1 MKKIIGK
8 IKGSFFVFFLAR
20 KVAFLFAAIFLSLS
34 LVFIF
39 SHLMPSNP
47 ADLMLARI
55 FGRGSTAMGTG
66 GTLTTRGGRAS
77 LEVLRE
83 IYLEKF
89 GVKKPLYIQF
99 VDFWK
104 RILTM
109 DFGLSYWQYPRPV
122 STLVMYALPWTIV
135 LIIPVLP
142 LGFVIGNWI
151 GSRAAYYRGRFDKIL
166 YYISMYLMRAP
177 YYWFALI
184 LIFIFGVKLEWFPLC
199 GAYSSKWAYP
209 ILSLDWVLDA
219 AYHYVL
225 PFASLVGLGIG
236 GWAVGMRAMTIYE
249 MESDYIHYAEQ
260 LGFTKDKLRK
270 YAEHNAILPNFT
282 WIPLTLA
289 GLVSQTLLVEV
300 VFGYPGIGTLLY
312 NAVFARDYPLIEAC
326 FVVTVLIVLVGNF
339 VADILYGVIDP
350 RIVLGYRGKE

>member
-1 MKKIIGK
+1 MKKIIEK
-8 IKGSFFVFFLAR
+8 IKGSPFMLFLGR
-20 KVAFLFAAIFLSLS
+20 KVAFLFAAILLSLS
-34 LVFIF
+34 LVFILP
-39 SHLMPSNP
+39 HLMPSNP
-47 ADLMLARI
+47 ADIMIARI
-55 FGRGSTAMGTG
+55 FGGGGTAMGTSRTPATG
-66 GTLTTRGGRAS
+66 GVGGS

-89 GVKKPLYIQF
+89 GVKEPLYTQF
-99 VDFWK
+99 LDFWK
-104 RILTM
+104 RFLTM
-109 DFGLSYWQYPRPV
+109 DFGLSYWRYPQPV

-151 GSRAAYYRGRFDKIL
+151 GSRAAYRRGRFDKIL
-166 YYISMYLMRAP
+166 YYISMYLMGAP

-184 LIFIFGVKLEWFPLC
+184 FMLIFGVKLGWFPLH
-199 GAYSSKWAYP
+199 GAFSSEWAHP

-219 AYHYVL
+219 AHHYVL
-225 PFASLVGLGIG
+225 PFASLLGLGIG

-249 MESDYIHYAEQ
+249 MESDYMHYSEQ
-260 LGFTKDKLRK
+260 LGFTKGKLRK

-300 VFGYPGIGTLLY
+300 IFGYPGIGTLLY
-312 NAVFARDYPLIEAC
+312 NAVFAIDYPLIEAC
-326 FVVTVLIVLVGNF
+326 FIMTVLIVLVGNF
-339 VADILYGVIDP
+339 AADILYGVIDP
-350 RIVLGYRGKE
+350 RIVLGFRREG